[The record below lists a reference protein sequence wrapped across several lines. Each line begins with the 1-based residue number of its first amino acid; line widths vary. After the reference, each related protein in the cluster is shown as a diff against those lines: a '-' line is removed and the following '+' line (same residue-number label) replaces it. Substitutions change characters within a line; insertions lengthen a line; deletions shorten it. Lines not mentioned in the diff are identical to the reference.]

1 MFKYRFIIFFTT
13 LHLSTSHKINS
24 NIFYLETHGNTGY
37 HGILSENDVHVNVT
51 PPIRAIGELVCFF
64 EIVRHHHN
72 NVDIPFEIEVWN
84 QDAGTA
90 LLSAINPLNCEQIQ
104 NYQFEIEAVSCSGT
118 YSQRI
123 AINIRVQDVNEFS
136 PRWITNSNP
145 KIELKQGQI
154 YNEIIK
160 IEAFDSDCSSKYGDI
175 CGYEIQSKGH
185 PFSISK
191 NGVLSNRKILNFSIS
206 HSYILPIVAFDCA
219 MNKSL
224 PLLVTIQVKRPCSNE
239 LWEGIASRIDYT
251 PGTGPQS
258 IFSRASLSSCNFL
271 SSKLYPITYKIVV
284 KLKTRNIGKGCD
296 RNTYNLQNQRQLCG
310 ANTRSINL
318 LTNSLDWLN
327 IFETHDKQKKEQPS
341 MIKLNGNNGAII
353 PDEILSN
360 DPLQKKFTLSV
371 WLKHFRNGNKH
382 QKEHVMC
389 KADDH
394 RKNRHHFG
402 IFIRNC
408 KLILLLRQ
416 TCKEGE
422 ENIFRPAEWRWSM
435 PEVCDGE
442 WHHYALN
449 MNFPEITLIVDG
461 EKWINE
467 SNNPE
472 IIDDWPLHP
481 TKDLKTKITVGACWQ
496 GSEGKLKHGFDGYLA
511 GLIILPGIN
520 EHIEVLKCLHQC
532 AETLQVP
539 ASLDISQGTE
549 IIINTGENII
559 VIDGNDRNDITK
571 LIQQVAYLNTQEFPS
586 AGKRTVAI
594 NTRVMYSNNNKTI
607 LLSNQKTEIN
617 IISVPEPTIKIV
629 GTDNFFR
636 EYNDFKLGVRIL
648 ADLHIIISSN
658 GAYSNNNKMESC
670 SIHINPALN
679 PDHEELNVP
688 ESLLRM
694 LNIEGKVSDE
704 GVNMDGGE
712 MVYNY
717 ERVLRQVTYTNKKPA
732 YYLNR
737 QFKISCSQMENRFIS
752 NEYVQTLTVIHPSV
766 SFISNKIKQSVLS
779 RTQMLTPIV
788 AKNQIH
794 HHGVNVVNA
803 HIHYNKEH
811 SYTTIR
817 TIKFNNNRSTIIT
830 VVAVV
835 FFMVM
840 LSMGVVRLRGRK
852 SKKYNAVN
860 DNEMSW
866 DDSPLTITVNPLEV
880 SNI

>member
-435 PEVCDGE
+435 PEV
-442 WHHYALN
+442 
-449 MNFPEITLIVDG
+449 
-461 EKWINE
+461 
-467 SNNPE
+467 
-472 IIDDWPLHP
+472 
-481 TKDLKTKITVGACWQ
+481 
-496 GSEGKLKHGFDGYLA
+496 
-511 GLIILPGIN
+511 
-520 EHIEVLKCLHQC
+520 
-532 AETLQVP
+532 P

-866 DDSPLTITVNPLEV
+866 DDSPLTITVNPLEGCPYDWLGL
-880 SNI
+880 

>member
-371 WLKHFRNGNKH
+371 WLKHFRNG
-382 QKEHVMC
+382 
-389 KADDH
+389 
-394 RKNRHHFG
+394 KNRHHFG

-511 GLIILPGIN
+511 GLTILPGIN

-694 LNIEGKVSDE
+694 LNIEGK
-704 GVNMDGGE
+704 
-712 MVYNY
+712 
-717 ERVLRQVTYTNKKPA
+717 
-732 YYLNR
+732 
-737 QFKISCSQMENRFIS
+737 
-752 NEYVQTLTVIHPSV
+752 LTVIHPSV

>member
-1 MFKYRFIIFFTT
+1 MF
-13 LHLSTSHKINS
+13 
-24 NIFYLETHGNTGY
+24 
-37 HGILSENDVHVNVT
+37 T

-191 NGVLSNRKILNFSIS
+191 NG
-206 HSYILPIVAFDCA
+206 Y
-219 MNKSL
+219 
-224 PLLVTIQVKRPCSNE
+224 
-239 LWEGIASRIDYT
+239 G
-251 PGTGPQS
+251 
-258 IFSRASLSSCNFL
+258 
-271 SSKLYPITYKIVV
+271 
-284 KLKTRNIGKGCD
+284 
-296 RNTYNLQNQRQLCG
+296 
-310 ANTRSINL
+310 
-318 LTNSLDWLN
+318 
-327 IFETHDKQKKEQPS
+327 
-341 MIKLNGNNGAII
+341 
-353 PDEILSN
+353 
-360 DPLQKKFTLSV
+360 
-371 WLKHFRNGNKH
+371 LKHFRNGNKH

-511 GLIILPGIN
+511 GLTILPGIN

-752 NEYVQTLTVIHPSV
+752 NEYVQTE
-766 SFISNKIKQSVLS
+766 SFSYLS
-779 RTQMLTPIV
+779 FLLE
-788 AKNQIH
+788 
-794 HHGVNVVNA
+794 G
-803 HIHYNKEH
+803 
-811 SYTTIR
+811 
-817 TIKFNNNRSTIIT
+817 
-830 VVAVV
+830 
-835 FFMVM
+835 
-840 LSMGVVRLRGRK
+840 
-852 SKKYNAVN
+852 KKWN
-860 DNEMSW
+860 
-866 DDSPLTITVNPLEV
+866 
-880 SNI
+880 